1 MSSEI
6 KMLYHGSRTEGL
18 NIIEPRISDHGQA
31 FVYATE
37 NLIVAAIYLCNA
49 VEKPYNWFPYG
60 FNKDDIPVYNEYYP
74 NAFEEVAKGVSGFLY
89 EIKTLTMETENH
101 SNNELPQAIHFSRI
115 KGCYVFKSVVK
126 TTGRTV
132 VPDTY
137 DFLMDAMRNG
147 QFLIS
152 RYEDRTQKQLSW
164 LHNTLLQEMK
174 NMPQNLLKSEKG
186 TPEYIYSEFVKKN
199 FPKVWAE
206 YEKSTKI

>member
-6 KMLYHGSRTEGL
+6 KTLYHGSRTEGL
-18 NIIEPRISDHGQA
+18 TVIEPGISDHGQA

-60 FNKDDIPVYNEYYP
+60 FSKDGIPVYNEYYP
-74 NAFEEVAKGVSGFLY
+74 NAFETVAKGVSGFLY
-89 EIKTLTMETENH
+89 EIKAITDEAENPA
-101 SNNELPQAIHFSRI
+101 NNDLPHAIPFIRI

-126 TTGRTV
+126 TTGRTI
-132 VPDTY
+132 VPDACE
-137 DFLMDAMRNG
+137 FLIDAMRNG